1 MLIKN
6 RVGDLSFDT
15 LFTHSPIL
23 LDGGLVSVQIVSHNR
38 NGYIITSSSSQ
49 GTTLEDDLGVKISHS
64 PLWSAH
70 PLTDNEDSII
80 EAHLLFLR
88 SGSKIIST
96 AT

>member
-1 MLIKN
+1 MKN
-6 RVGDLSFDT
+6 VSDLSFDT

-23 LDGGLVSVQIVSHNR
+23 LDGGFVSVQIVNPHRERIYFN
-38 NGYIITSSSSQ
+38 SSQ

-64 PLWSAH
+64 PLWSAQ